1 MPNYKFCVKYDEYD
15 ETVLVLV
22 LRVIKVVL
30 GAEDEEKEAMIDEV
44 AHENLEHVFYLLV
57 SLFIIIDQLLDK
69 LVLCNWFHFDI
80 KILLRDLNRFLHT
93 IIVSLHSLAGLRPA
107 RALNGCITAS
117 LALDAFG
124 RTSRVAVMTLMI
136 ATAQLLRKAHR
147 GAI

>member
-30 GAEDEEKEAMIDEV
+30 GAEDEEKEAMVDEV
-44 AHENLEHVFYLLV
+44 AHENLKHFFYLLV

-80 KILLRDLNRFLHT
+80 KILLRVLNLFLHT
-93 IIVSLHSLAGLRPA
+93 IIVSLHSLAGLGPA

-117 LALDAFG
+117 LALHALG
-124 RTSRVAVMTLMI
+124 RTS
-136 ATAQLLRKAHR
+136 
-147 GAI
+147 